1 MLADIRQQS
10 VKEYFHLIM
19 GIFIHHNISFMVNQD
34 RTKYDSIIGSIDN
47 NTVSIAFT
55 IDDNETLCIRIFCK
69 HLLKVSVRL
78 CPITIFEPFTTF
90 DTIIETINDEIKA
103 WKKEFDSFKI
113 VDNIWSALLRESD
126 TTNK

>member
-10 VKEYFHLIM
+10 VQEYFHLIM

-47 NTVSIAFT
+47 DTVSINFT
-55 IDDNETLCIRIFCK
+55 IDDNETLCIRMFCK
-69 HLLKVSVRL
+69 HLLKASVRL
-78 CPITIFEPFTTF
+78 CPITIFGPFTTF

-113 VDNIWSALLRESD
+113 VDNIWGALLHKSD
-126 TTNK
+126 TNNN